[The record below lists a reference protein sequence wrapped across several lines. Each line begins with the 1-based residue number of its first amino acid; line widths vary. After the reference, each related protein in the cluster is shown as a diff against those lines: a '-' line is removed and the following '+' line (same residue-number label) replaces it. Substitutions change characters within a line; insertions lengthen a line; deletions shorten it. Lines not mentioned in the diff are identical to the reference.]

1 MEIGRLV
8 VRRLVQLIV
17 VLLGVSLLISLLIRL
32 IPGDPANFLIPIS
45 TKAQRAALDHKLGVD
60 RNFFAQWIDYVWHL
74 LHFDLGKSY
83 SPSRPVIDIVK
94 DTLPVSLQLIIYAQ
108 VLALAIAIPLGVLAA
123 YRVGTKTDKAIN
135 SSSLVLLSIPNFVLA
150 LALSTFVGA
159 KWKLFGLPT
168 SGYAPGW
175 LDQLFNSDL
184 HPQLGQHFTDMV
196 LPAFTLAV
204 GQIAVYMRLLRSD
217 MVATLQENFVT
228 MAKAKG
234 ISNRRVLWRHALRP
248 SSLTMLTVAGLN
260 IGTLIGGAVVVEVI
274 FRVPGMGTQIVTA
287 ILTTQYVELQSL
299 VMVIALLFVLVNF
312 AVDLLYAVLDPRIRR
327 GRIAA

>member
-1 MEIGRLV
+1 MEIGRFV

-17 VLLGVSLLISLLIRL
+17 VLLGVSLLISFLIRL

-45 TKAQRAALDHKLGVD
+45 TKAQRLALDHKLGLD
-60 RNFFAQWIDYVWHL
+60 QSFITQWLNYVWHL
-74 LHFDLGKSY
+74 LHFDLGNQY
-83 SPSRPVIDIVK
+83 SPQRPVMDLVQQ
-94 DTLPVSLQLIIYAQ
+94 TLPVSIQLIIYAQ
-108 VLALAIAIPLGVLAA
+108 VLALVIAIPLGVLAA

-135 SSSLVLLSIPNFVLA
+135 SSSLALLSIPNFVLA
-150 LALSTFVGA
+150 LVLSTYVGA
-159 KWKLFGLPT
+159 RLKWLPT

-184 HPQLGQHFTDMV
+184 KPQLGQHFTDMIM
-196 LPAFTLAV
+196 PAFTLAV
-204 GQIAVYMRLLRSD
+204 GQVAVYMRLLRSD

-234 ISNRRVLWRHALRP
+234 ISNKRVLWRHALRP

-274 FRVPGMGTQIVTA
+274 FRVPGMGTQLYTA
-287 ILTTQYVELQSL
+287 IFTQQYVELQSL

-312 AVDLLYAVLDPRIRR
+312 GVDLLYSVLDPRIRR
-327 GRIAA
+327 ARTAA